1 MTVQDTKISSLERN
15 LRELEDEVQ
24 MLKSSGLLQPDGQ
37 QGELK
42 LEAESY
48 KSHSRFMKTKVE
60 TCRPMA
66 GHQAGCLPASTSA
79 CEGALHCCCML
90 LHVA

>member
-1 MTVQDTKISSLERN
+1 MVTVQDTKISSLERN

-48 KSHSRFMKTKVE
+48 KSHSRFMKTKVDPADQWQA
-60 TCRPMA
+60 TRLA
-66 GHQAGCLPASTSA
+66 GWLAGCLPACFHIS
-79 CEGALHCCCML
+79 M
-90 LHVA
+90 

>member
-1 MTVQDTKISSLERN
+1 MVQDTKISSLERN

-24 MLKSSGLLQPDGQ
+24 MLKSSGGLQQPDGQ

-48 KSHSRFMKTKVE
+48 KSHSRFMKIKVDLV
-60 TCRPMA
+60 TNGSGPPCMS
-66 GHQAGCLPASTSA
+66 ASI
-79 CEGALHCCCML
+79 CCM
-90 LHVA
+90 

>member
-1 MTVQDTKISSLERN
+1 MVQDTKISSLERN

-24 MLKSSGLLQPDGQ
+24 MLKSSGGLQQADSQ

-42 LEAESY
+42 LEAESF

-60 TCRPMA
+60 LLTNGSGPPCMS
-66 GHQAGCLPASTSA
+66 ASV
-79 CEGALHCCCML
+79 CCCCML
-90 LHVA
+90 